1 MWLEGSNPSFSAI
14 NNGLWCNESTVDF
27 GSARLSLNLGSPT
40 ITGDLRCGNRYLRG
54 VRLVN
59 SSYGNK
65 PKEFESLSLTILIGT
80 KQLSVTLLNSVI
92 TLKLIIWVKKKKNVR

>member
-14 NNGLWCNESTVDF
+14 LGYGVMAVTRVF
-27 GSARLSLNLGSPT
+27 GTLSPSSNLGSPT

-65 PKEFESLSLTILIGT
+65 PKELESPPRVKYSFGT
-80 KQLSVTLLNSVI
+80 V
-92 TLKLIIWVKKKKNVR
+92 

>member
-1 MWLEGSNPSFSAI
+1 MARRFESFFLRFILGYGVMAVTRVFGTLSPSS
-14 NNGLWCNESTVDF
+14 
-27 GSARLSLNLGSPT
+27 NLGSPT
-40 ITGDLRCGNRYLRG
+40 ITGDLRCGNRHLRG

-65 PKEFESLSLTILIGT
+65 PKEFESLRLTILIGT

-92 TLKLIIWVKKKKNVR
+92 TLKLIKKEKKRKNVR

>member
-1 MWLEGSNPSFSAI
+1 MKIGSFIGEMTERSKVAPWSYYMARILLSPLIMGYGVMAVTRVFGTLSPSP
-14 NNGLWCNESTVDF
+14 
-27 GSARLSLNLGSPT
+27 NLGSPT

-65 PKEFESLSLTILIGT
+65 PKEFESLRLTI
-80 KQLSVTLLNSVI
+80 K
-92 TLKLIIWVKKKKNVR
+92 